1 MLRATVTFEQTT
13 RLPEDQVQNTFWFQS
28 PDGIYGPGDY
38 AEAAAWLNTFFRI
51 APVGPVAGLAA
62 VGAYLGSTIDRTI
75 PPVTEMHQPVI
86 SGGKI
91 TLGGPVFRE
100 SWADF
105 LPNAASATNLPEEVA
120 IVATFHATYGSTP
133 ERIPGGPA
141 GPEGD
146 TRPRARLRGRIYLGP
161 LSVAASNQ
169 PSNEPARPHIN
180 IQNSLVGAM
189 ARMSANLGTDG
200 LRWSVFSPT
209 KALEAA
215 DINAGG
221 AQVAAGWV
229 DNAFDT
235 QRRRGRRS
243 TSRITFG

>member
-13 RLPEDQVQNTFWFQS
+13 RLPEDQVQNTFWFQA
-28 PDGIYGPGDY
+28 PDGIYGPSDY
-38 AEAAAWLNTFFRI
+38 AEASAWLNTFYRI
-51 APVGPVAGLAA
+51 APTTPVSGLAA
-62 VGAYLGSTIDRTI
+62 VGAYLGTTVDRTVA
-75 PPVTEMHQPVI
+75 PVVEMHQPTI

-91 TLGGPVFRE
+91 VLGGPVYRAD
-100 SWADF
+100 WTDF
-105 LPNAASATNLPEEVA
+105 LPAAASTSNLPEEVA
-120 IVATFHATYGSTP
+120 IVATFHAAYGSSP
-133 ERIPGGPA
+133 ERVPGGLP

-161 LSVAASNQ
+161 LSSAASNQ
-169 PSNEPARPHIN
+169 PANEPARPHIN
-180 IQNSLVGAM
+180 LQNSLVGSMDRLATQ
-189 ARMSANLGTDG
+189 LGTDG

-221 AQVAAGWV
+221 ADVVAGWV

-235 QRRRGRRS
+235 QRRRGRRA
-243 TSRITFG
+243 TTRVTFG